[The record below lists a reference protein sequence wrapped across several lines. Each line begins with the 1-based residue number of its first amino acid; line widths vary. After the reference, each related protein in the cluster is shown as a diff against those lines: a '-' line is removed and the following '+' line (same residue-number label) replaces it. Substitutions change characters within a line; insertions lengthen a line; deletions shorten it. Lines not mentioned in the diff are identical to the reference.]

1 MEIKSK
7 NKFGTAIILA
17 GGKSSRMGFDK
28 QKIQIG
34 GISMVCYIAK
44 QLEQIF
50 DDIII
55 VTNTPEYYTD
65 VAKSNNYRFV
75 VDIFKEKGPLGGL
88 HAGLQNATSQWSFVT
103 ACDMPIINIDY
114 IKMMKKLIINEE
126 LDRDN
131 IFSCVTEINGFIEP
145 FNAFYATDKK
155 EQVEKGIN
163 EERLKLSRFVIEEKS
178 RIITEEIAIKFNNKL
193 SMFMNLNTLMQLKM
207 NRLLDGTINLP
218 A

>member
-44 QLEQIF
+44 QLEEIF

-55 VTNTPEYYTD
+55 VTNTPEYYKD
-65 VAKSNNYRFV
+65 RAKFNNHRFV

-88 HAGLQNATSQWSFVT
+88 HAGLQHATSQWSFVT
-103 ACDMPIINIDY
+103 ACDMPIVNIDY
-114 IKMMKKLIINEE
+114 IKMMKKLIIDEKLE
-126 LDRDN
+126 KKDV
-131 IFSCVTEINGFIEP
+131 FSCVTEINGSVEP
-145 FNAFYATDKK
+145 FNAFYLTNKKDK
-155 EQVEKGIN
+155 VEKGIQ
-163 EERLKLSRFVIEEKS
+163 EGRLKFSHFVIEERS
-178 RIITEEIAIKFNNKL
+178 RIISEEIAVKFNKKL
-193 SMFMNLNTLMQLKM
+193 SMFMNLNTLMNLNLKQ
-207 NRLLDGTINLP
+207 LLDGTINLP